1 MNSIDNFQKK
11 NFFFF
16 IFSVA
21 KSKNIIVFAFRFV
34 LDSFGLIY
42 GDFCMDLYSVDSY
55 EAMKRGDEALKGSS
69 LLFLSIA
76 SSLQFFSQ
84 R

>member
-1 MNSIDNFQKK
+1 LTISK
-11 NFFFF
+11 NKIFFF
-16 IFSVA
+16 IISEA
-21 KSKNIIVFAFRFV
+21 KSKKIIVFAFRFV

-42 GDFCMDLYSVDSY
+42 GDFCMDLCSVDSD